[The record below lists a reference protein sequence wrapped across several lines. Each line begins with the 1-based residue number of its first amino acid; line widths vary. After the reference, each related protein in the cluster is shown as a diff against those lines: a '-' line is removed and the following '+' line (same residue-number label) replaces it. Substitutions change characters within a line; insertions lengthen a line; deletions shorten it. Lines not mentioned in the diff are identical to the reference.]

1 MYTRILKG
9 GAILLSSNI
18 VASFL
23 GFLVLAVVAKNISI
37 DEFGVIGIIQS
48 YTLTVAALLN
58 FQTWQTIIKYYPR
71 IKDDKD
77 LIQSLLKF
85 SFRLDLITAIIAF
98 VFGIIFLEIIFRTIN
113 LPEMYK
119 YCAQIH
125 LLSILT
131 KLNGTATGYLRVHDK
146 YNLFFKSQFVAG
158 FVKLILVLIVFW
170 LNLGFVYIIIA
181 FAFGEIV
188 YDFTLNLFF
197 YKVLKSDS
205 LTGFLKKST
214 KLIKNKYKDI
224 FEFSFYSN
232 LISSFDTIIFQ
243 ADIMI
248 VSGFFG
254 VSYAGCFKMIK
265 VITGLINRM
274 AGPVSI
280 TISPIIS
287 ELIAENNLKELR
299 SKLLKS
305 FLFLAL
311 FFSAGYIIFIALD
324 EFMVRIVFNEE
335 YLKYIF
341 YLDFAIFNLFVGLIF
356 MGIHPAANF
365 LGYHRQILYIII
377 VLSLIYLLLIFLFY
391 ESAGFEIIFIAQLVQ
406 ISLVVISKLYLT
418 NKKLNLIAFQKSRII
433 HF

>member
-9 GAILLSSNI
+9 GVILLSSNI

-23 GFLVLAVVAKNISI
+23 GFIVLALVAKNLSI

-71 IKDDKD
+71 IKDNTD

-98 VFGIIFLEIIFRTIN
+98 VFGIIFLEFIYHIIN

-131 KLNGTATGYLRVHDK
+131 KLNGTATGYLRVHDR
-146 YNLFFKSQFVAG
+146 YNLFFKSQFIAG
-158 FVKLILVLIVFW
+158 FVKLIFVLIVFW
-170 LNLGFVYIIIA
+170 LDLGFVYIIIA
-181 FAFGEIV
+181 FAFGEVV

-205 LTGFLKKST
+205 LTGFFRKSS

-243 ADIMI
+243 ADVMI
-248 VSGFFG
+248 VSSFFG

-265 VITGLINRM
+265 VITGLVNRM

-311 FFSAGYIIFIALD
+311 FFSVSFIVFIALD
-324 EFMVRIVFNEE
+324 EFIVGIVFNEE
-335 YLKYIF
+335 YLKYIY

-356 MGIHPAANF
+356 MGIHPITNF

-377 VLSLIYLLLIFLFY
+377 IMSLIYLLLIYLFY
-391 ESAGFEIIFIAQLVQ
+391 ESIGFEIIFISQLIQ
-406 ISLVVISKLYLT
+406 ISFVVISKLYLS
-418 NKKLNLIAFQKSRII
+418 NKKLNLFAFPKSKVL